1 MDMQRSA
8 VGPVAGKGQVEG
20 HRHADTAKDMCVRK
34 DLAVEVGAEGAKLV
48 DSLKEVADMGFW
60 MLEVAGP
67 GRSEQSG
74 NYQDLLVVDQ
84 AVLVVKRRMGSDG
97 RACACLAPRGRVA
110 EGSPGMG
117 RDERPASHSDAYHDP
132 SGLLDHTSRDG
143 T

>member
-1 MDMQRSA
+1 MQHSA
-8 VGPVAGKGQVEG
+8 VVPVAGKGQVEG
-20 HRHADTAKDMCVRK
+20 HRHADTAKGMCVRM

-48 DSLKEVADMGFW
+48 GIPKGVADMGFW

-84 AVLVVKRRMGSDG
+84 AVLVAKRRMDSDG
-97 RACACLAPRGRVA
+97 RAYACLAPRGRVA
-110 EGSPGMG
+110 EGSPDMG
-117 RDERPASHSDAYHDP
+117 RDERPASHSDAYRDP
-132 SGLLDHTSRDG
+132 SGMLDHTNCDG